1 MSELLEYFL
10 KQHITAESFQHP
22 EVSVPLLK
30 IKIEGKRPVTL
41 IMTDGLSQKKMKLPE
56 QSIEF
61 DQIELYWALPEYW
74 DLSSLSN
81 PNTNWIFHW
90 LNKLVR
96 HLLDKDAWF
105 GHGHTFQ
112 CQPLSSTMKQEY
124 LMLMKPLMV
133 NDVLSKVQEA
143 GKSIGFLSIVPLF
156 KTEFDFKQQK
166 GTSSLVTKMTE
177 SGVSEILDDYRESL
191 LKKRFGYLR

>member
-10 KQHITAESFQHP
+10 KQNITAESFQHP

-30 IKIEGKRPVTL
+30 LKIEGKRPVTL

-56 QSIEF
+56 QSNEF

-74 DLSSLSN
+74 DLSDLSN

-96 HLLDKDAWF
+96 HLLDKDVWF
-105 GHGHTFQ
+105 GHGHTFKTQ
-112 CQPLSSTMKQEY
+112 SLMMCYPRFRKQEKVLVFYPLCLY
-124 LMLMKPLMV
+124 LKP
-133 NDVLSKVQEA
+133 NSTLSNKKEQA
-143 GKSIGFLSIVPLF
+143 PWS
-156 KTEFDFKQQK
+156 QK
-166 GTSSLVTKMTE
+166 
-177 SGVSEILDDYRESL
+177 
-191 LKKRFGYLR
+191 

>member
-1 MSELLEYFL
+1 MSEILEYFL
-10 KQHITAESFQHP
+10 KQNITAESFQHP

-30 IKIEGKRPVTL
+30 LKIEGKRPVTL

-56 QSIEF
+56 QSNEF

-74 DLSSLSN
+74 DLSDLSN

-96 HLLDKDAWF
+96 HLLDKDVWF
-105 GHGHTFQ
+105 GHGHTFKTQ
-112 CQPLSSTMKQEY
+112 SLSPTMKQEF
-124 LMLMKPLMV
+124 LMLMRPLIV
-133 NDVLSKVQEA
+133 DDVLSKVHEA
-143 GKSIGFLSIVPLF
+143 VQSIGFLSIVPLF
-156 KTEFDFKQQK
+156 KAEFDFKQQK

-177 SGVSEILDDYRESL
+177 DGVSEILDDYRESL

>member
-10 KQHITAESFQHP
+10 KQNITAESFQHP

-30 IKIEGKRPVTL
+30 LKIEGKRPVTL
-41 IMTDGLSQKKMKLPE
+41 IMTDGLSEKKMKLPE
-56 QSIEF
+56 QSSEF
-61 DQIELYWALPEYW
+61 DKIELYWALPEYW
-74 DLSSLSN
+74 GLSDLSN

-96 HLLDKDAWF
+96 HLLDKDVWF

-112 CQPLSSTMKQEY
+112 TQSLSPSMKQEY
-124 LMLMKPLMV
+124 LMLMKPLIV

-156 KTEFDFKQQK
+156 KTEFDYKQQK
-166 GTSSLVTKMTE
+166 GTNSLITKMTE
-177 SGVSEILDDYRESL
+177 EGVSEILDDYRESL
-191 LKKRFGYLR
+191 LNKRFGYLR

>member
-10 KQHITAESFQHP
+10 KQNITAESFQHP

-30 IKIEGKRPVTL
+30 LKIEGKRPVTL

-56 QSIEF
+56 QSNEF

-74 DLSSLSN
+74 DLSDLSS

-96 HLLDKDAWF
+96 HLLDKDVWF
-105 GHGHTFQ
+105 GHGHTFKTQ
-112 CQPLSSTMKQEY
+112 SLSPTMKQEY
-124 LMLMKPLMV
+124 LMLMRPLIV
-133 NDVLSKVQEA
+133 DNVLSKVHEA
-143 GKSIGFLSIVPLF
+143 VQSIGFLSIVPLF
-156 KTEFDFKQQK
+156 KAEFDFKQQK

-177 SGVSEILDDYRESL
+177 DGVSEILDDYRESL